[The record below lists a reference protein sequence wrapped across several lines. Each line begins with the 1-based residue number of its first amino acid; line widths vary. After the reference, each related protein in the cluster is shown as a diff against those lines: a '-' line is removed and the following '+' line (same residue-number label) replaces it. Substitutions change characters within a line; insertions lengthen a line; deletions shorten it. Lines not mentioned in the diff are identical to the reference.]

1 MGANPV
7 VETPD
12 DVAEPII
19 PDGMPTPPTPLVDTA
34 LLTGS
39 SFTFITVTIN
49 GQYITIGQYNVTL
62 EHARL

>member
-12 DVAEPII
+12 DVADPIM

-39 SFTFITVTIN
+39 SFTFITVMIN
-49 GQYITIGQYNVTL
+49 GKYILHIGQYSVTL
-62 EHARL
+62 EHKC